1 MAKLIVINNSC
12 KDSSSLP
19 PERLL
24 FPVRPPL
31 WRKKKEKKKKRKAAT
46 TRARNKIG
54 SSNFSFVWQT
64 DHPSFTYILCG
75 STTLVS
81 RELLEVCLK
90 KYKRQ
95 LFFRRWGFYFE
106 TVKWAEV
113 AWVRLFWRRFCGG
126 NGYICMKETQEE
138 STVIFLTLGCHSRI
152 AASLLLTAGLS
163 VYRSDL

>member
-31 WRKKKEKKKKRKAAT
+31 WRKKKRKEKKAQSGDNASPKQ
-46 TRARNKIG
+46 IG
-54 SSNFSFVWQT
+54 SSNFSLVWQT

-81 RELLEVCLK
+81 QELLEVCLK